1 MDYWQQFFPVH
12 VLLWSI
18 TAKGAVKIIGFAG
31 ECDRIMGE
39 AGKILIVSGLFLFIQ
54 RSEPTDYSESV
65 VTRHFFDG
73 RKVFSL
79 VLWFLC
85 SIFSRMY
92 IIGYLYARLDYM
104 CMCQYRE
111 KMVLALYMLCC
122 CDEGAC
128 VFRFWEL
135 LSLSQYVLASMCMCV
150 CASAEWDFSQSE
162 GVSNLT
168 ESNGATGSEKQW
180 GERRGGEGWA
190 MNVNTRASKLD
201 SFVHIC
207 VYRAGFFLV
216 IFALECTSVCV
227 GFGKK
232 LVRSS
237 RCVKVKVQYASL
249 V

>member
-1 MDYWQQFFPVH
+1 MVIYTLGWTICVCVSTEKKWSWPYICCAAVMREPVC
-12 VLLWSI
+12 
-18 TAKGAVKIIGFAG
+18 F
-31 ECDRIMGE
+31 D
-39 AGKILIVSGLFLFIQ
+39 F
-54 RSEPTDYSESV
+54 ES
-65 VTRHFFDG
+65 
-73 RKVFSL
+73 
-79 VLWFLC
+79 C
-85 SIFSRMY
+85 
-92 IIGYLYARLDYM
+92 
-104 CMCQYRE
+104 
-111 KMVLALYMLCC
+111 
-122 CDEGAC
+122 
-128 VFRFWEL
+128 
-135 LSLSQYVLASMCMCV
+135 SLSQYVLASMCMCV